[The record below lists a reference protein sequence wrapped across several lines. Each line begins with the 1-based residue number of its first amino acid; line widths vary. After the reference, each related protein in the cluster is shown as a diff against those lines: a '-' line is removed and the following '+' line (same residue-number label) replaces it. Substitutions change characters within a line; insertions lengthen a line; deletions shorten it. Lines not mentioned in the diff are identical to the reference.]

1 MADRKTAKKGGKTA
15 AKRTG
20 ASSVFSTEERAAIR
34 DYVKDTKA
42 ERSGTLPGESEVLQ
56 RIKEMAPADRA
67 MAERVHA
74 VIKSAV
80 PELSPKLW
88 YGMPAYS
95 KDGKMICFFQPA
107 TKFKTRYGT
116 LGFSD
121 SAKLDEGNMWPNSY
135 ALLKLTP
142 AEEKRIGALVKQ
154 AASGSL
160 S

>member
-1 MADRKTAKKGGKTA
+1 MAEGKTAKKGAKTA
-15 AKRTG
+15 AKSTG
-20 ASSVFSTEERAAIR
+20 ASSLFSAEEHAAIR

-42 ERSGTLPGESEVLQ
+42 ERAGKLPGESEVLQ
-56 RIKEMAPADRA
+56 RIKEMAPGDRA

-88 YGMPAYS
+88 YGMPAYA

-121 SAKLDEGNMWPNSY
+121 NAKLDEGNMWPNSY
-135 ALLKLTP
+135 ALLKLTA

-154 AASGSL
+154 AAS
-160 S
+160 